1 MRLGYHFAS
10 TVALGM
16 LVSTVTHAGAKD
28 FAIYATRLGGDSAS
42 AAPYIAKFN
51 AYIEEALKWPKGSLK
66 GVFFNDKRDV
76 AAYIKSTRPGLG
88 VLEPPLY
95 FELRG
100 AEKLTVLAQLESKD
114 LVSTK
119 LHLVVKDPALTSLDK
134 LKGKKLWTLLV
145 ESPAYLSK
153 IVLGGKVDATKH
165 FVLKRIGVAGKGV
178 RAVLRGE
185 ADATI
190 LDDDQLAAAKKMEGG
205 DKLRS
210 IYDSPALPA
219 LPLVAFGTS
228 LPAKDQK
235 ALVAVLLKMCS
246 SAKGAP
252 VCKDMRITKFAAPDA
267 KLFAE
272 AQKRYEAK

>member
-1 MRLGYHFAS
+1 MRHHMLA
-10 TVALGM
+10 VALGVL
-16 LVSTVTHAGAKD
+16 LVSAAAEAGPKD
-28 FAIYATRLGGDSAS
+28 FAIYATRLGGDSAA

-51 AYIEEALKWPKGSLK
+51 AHVEEALKWPKGSLK
-66 GVFFNDKRDV
+66 GVFFNDRREA

-95 FELRG
+95 FELRA

-114 LVSTK
+114 LVSPK
-119 LHLVVKDPALTSLDK
+119 LHVVVKDPALSTLDK
-134 LKGKKLWTLLV
+134 LKGKKLWTMLA

-153 IVLGGKVDATKH
+153 VVLAGKVDAVRH
-165 FVLKRIGVAGKGV
+165 FSLKRVGVAGKGV

-190 LDDDQLAAAKKMEGG
+190 LDDEQLAAAKKMEGG

-210 IYDSPALPA
+210 VYDSPALPA

-235 ALVAVLLKMCS
+235 ALVAVLLKMCAS
-246 SAKGAP
+246 PKGAP
-252 VCKDMRITKFAAPDA
+252 ICKDMRITKFAPVDA
-267 KLFAE
+267 KLFSE